1 MLQHRAA
8 IWILTTKS
16 TMFRF
21 YIIYLY
27 ISQTKIKF
35 INQQDDHTKST
46 VKAINI
52 RTHQDDIS
60 S

>member
-1 MLQHRAA
+1 MWELQLHA
-8 IWILTTKS
+8 ILFFYSILV
-16 TMFRF
+16 FAF
-21 YIIYLY
+21 FFFFP
-27 ISQTKIKF
+27 SQTKIKF

-52 RTHQDDIS
+52 RTHQDDMS